1 MHSGRRRKSGR
12 NGPAIAAAVSL
23 TAILAACSSSG
34 SGSTS
39 AGGPGGSASTAASSS
54 ISLAGV
60 ISDATDPYW
69 ITVMCGGTA
78 EAEKLGIS
86 LKWYPATTT
95 SAQAMSQNFDAALL
109 AKPDGLYIN
118 PFSATQFSTQ
128 VKSLMGRGAPVIA
141 SAALSPGTEYTD
153 TFINTAGGQFVQ
165 QFLQELPSGSG
176 SLLVLGGIAGIPVV
190 EDEYLPLLAAVKKDR
205 PGIQIL
211 PTEYDQFDTTT
222 ATQDV
227 SSVLLSHPNLKMIIA
242 PAGPEGEGAAAAIE
256 QAHDAGKVKIWAYD
270 ATPAE
275 VQALKAGVI
284 SVLLAK
290 PAAAVGAEAV
300 QWLLAEI
307 KADPKHATIAA
318 GSGPKTQLP
327 VVEITQANVNDPS
340 IQGDLYKGTCS
351 S

>member
-1 MHSGRRRKSGR
+1 MHSGRKGLT
-12 NGPAIAAAVSL
+12 IAAACSL
-23 TAILAACSSSG
+23 TAILAACSSGG

-39 AGGPGGSASTAASSS
+39 AGGAGGTAASSP

-60 ISDATDPYW
+60 IASASDPYW
-69 ITVMCGGTA
+69 VTVMCGGTA
-78 EAEKLGIS
+78 EAKKLGVT
-86 LKWYPATTT
+86 LKWYPTTTT
-95 SAQAMSQNFDAALL
+95 SAQGMSQDFNAALL
-109 AKPDGLYIN
+109 TKPDGLYIN

-153 TFINTAGGQFVQ
+153 TFINTAGGQFVH
-165 QFLQELPSGSG
+165 QFLQQLPSGSG

-190 EDEYLPLLAAVKKDR
+190 EQEYQPLLAAVKKDR
-205 PGIQIL
+205 PDIQIL
-211 PTEYDQFDTTT
+211 PTQYDKFDVST

-256 QAHDAGKVKIWAYD
+256 QAHKVGKVKIWAYD

-290 PAAAVGAEAV
+290 PATAVGAEAV
-300 QWLLAEI
+300 QWLVSAI
-307 KADPKHATIAA
+307 NANPKHGTIAA
-318 GSGPKTQLP
+318 ASGPKTSLP
-327 VVEITQANVNDPS
+327 VVEITKANVNDPS
-340 IQGDLYKGTCS
+340 IQGDLYKSSCS

>member
-1 MHSGRRRKSGR
+1 MHSGRKGLT
-12 NGPAIAAAVSL
+12 IAAACSL
-23 TAILAACSSSG
+23 TAILAACGSSG
-34 SGSTS
+34 TGSTS
-39 AGGPGGSASTAASSS
+39 AGGAGASTGAASS

-60 ISDATDPYW
+60 IASASDPYW
-69 ITVMCGGTA
+69 VTVMCGGTA
-78 EAEKLGIS
+78 EAKKLGVS
-86 LKWYPATTT
+86 LKWYPTTTT
-95 SAQAMSQNFDAALL
+95 SAQGMSQDFNAALL
-109 AKPDGLYIN
+109 TKPDGLYIN

-141 SAALSPGTEYTD
+141 SASLSPGTEYTD

-165 QFLQELPSGSG
+165 QFLKQLPSGSG

-190 EDEYLPLLAAVKKDR
+190 EQEYQPLLAAVKKSR
-205 PGIQIL
+205 PDIQIL
-211 PTEYDQFDTTT
+211 PTEYDKFDVGT

-256 QAHDAGKVKIWAYD
+256 QAHKVGKVKIWAYD

-290 PAAAVGAEAV
+290 PATAVGAEAV
-300 QWLLAEI
+300 QWLVSAI
-307 KADPKHATIAA
+307 KANPKHATITSL
-318 GSGPKTQLP
+318 SGPKTALP
-327 VVEITQANVNDPS
+327 VVEITKANVGNPA
-340 IQGDLYKGTCS
+340 IQGDLYKASCS

>member
-1 MHSGRRRKSGR
+1 MHSGRRVLT
-12 NGPAIAAAVSL
+12 IAAAFSL
-23 TAILAACSSSG
+23 AAMLAACSSSG

-39 AGGPGGSASTAASSS
+39 AGSPGGNGSGSTAASSP

-78 EAEKLGIS
+78 EAEKLGVS

-95 SAQAMSQNFDAALL
+95 SAQAMSQDFDAALL
-109 AKPDGLYIN
+109 TKPDGLYIN

-242 PAGPEGEGAAAAIE
+242 PAGPEGEGAAAAVE
-256 QAHDAGKVKIWAYD
+256 QAHKAGQVKIWAYD

-300 QWLLAEI
+300 QWLLSAI

-318 GSGPKTQLP
+318 GSGPTTALP
-327 VVEITQANVNDPS
+327 VVEITKANVNDPS

-351 S
+351 